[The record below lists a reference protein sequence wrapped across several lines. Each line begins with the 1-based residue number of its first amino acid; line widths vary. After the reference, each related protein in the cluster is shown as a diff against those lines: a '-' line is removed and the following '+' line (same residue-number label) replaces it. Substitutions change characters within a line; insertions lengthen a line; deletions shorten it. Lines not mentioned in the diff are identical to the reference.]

1 MSADQFVALYDMVQ
15 AYGLCGLFGLGFLM
29 GVR

>member
-1 MSADQFVALYDMVQ
+1 MTSTEFVALYDMVQ
-15 AYGLCGLFGLGFLM
+15 AYSVCALFCFGYLM